1 MKKLIALMLAAVLM
15 LAACVALADD
25 LKVGV
30 ILVGDET
37 EGYTLAHMDGIK
49 AAAANLGLADS
60 QIVWKYKV
68 PEDQSCYDS
77 AMDLV
82 GQGCN
87 LIISNSYG
95 HQTYMALAAEEV
107 PDVTFVA
114 MTGDFAA
121 ISGLDN
127 LKNAFTKVYEA

>member
-37 EGYTLAHMDGIK
+37 EGYTLAHMNGIK

-60 QIVWKYKV
+60 QIIWKYKV
-68 PEDQSCYDS
+68 AEDQSCYDN

-95 HQTYMALAAEEV
+95 HQTYMALAAEE
-107 PDVTFVA
+107 
-114 MTGDFAA
+114 
-121 ISGLDN
+121 
-127 LKNAFTKVYEA
+127 